1 MLQNL
6 RTDKELDYASVISS
20 YLWNMFRA
28 KSPSTSKTTKLTIK
42 SDVYLKPRKFPPTS
56 SQLKELNE
64 SAIAS
69 DQCSLPKCLRKTNAP
84 PGTYISSVLD
94 SVSEIE
100 DMDNMEEHK
109 TINGIDQQKGEKGG
123 GKPSGNQRSKEKFHQ
138 DSIIAQL
145 DDVSSFERNILINSS
160 DVTSTLY
167 SSNVS
172 TVSPEILELKSTTE
186 DVKTTKNSF
195 DDKSRNKSI
204 ILENEQNRLINKSSE
219 FPSSSPLPSISISP
233 SQSPSPSSSPSTSPS
248 QPPPSSSTSSSLVAT
263 SNQSNASFV
272 VQSQTSSSPLP
283 VTFGIDQ
290 QRVLPTE
297 FVHPTDGT
305 FDTVKGTKT
314 AAYRDPSAST
324 TPLPTRNFADLPS
337 ADDINVTKANRG
349 IFLGSF
355 YKLY

>member
-1 MLQNL
+1 
-6 RTDKELDYASVISS
+6 
-20 YLWNMFRA
+20 MFRA

-123 GKPSGNQRSKEKFHQ
+123 GKPSRNQRSKEKFHQ

-160 DVTSTLY
+160 DMTSTFY
-167 SSNVS
+167 STNVS

-186 DVKTTKNSF
+186 DLETTKNSF

-233 SQSPSPSSSPSTSPS
+233 SQSPSTSLSSSPSTSPS
-248 QPPPSSSTSSSLVAT
+248 PSPPPPSSSTSSSLVVP
-263 SNQSNASFV
+263 SNQSNVSFV

-297 FVHPTDGT
+297 FVHSTDGT